1 MWDNRHSEGETRAE
15 RRRETMTEKQ
25 FRQLQKLIAIR
36 APFLDRAVEAKKAGN
51 TDLVKQIYREMR
63 EAQIAAQQ

>member
-1 MWDNRHSEGETRAE
+1 
-15 RRRETMTEKQ
+15 MTEKQ

-36 APFLDRAVEAKKAGN
+36 APFLDRAVEAKKAG
-51 TDLVKQIYREMR
+51 DEKLVKQIFREMR